1 MSRGECGIWWGTRE
15 GADEGRWRAWER
27 ERESDRGK
35 WDRGR
40 WSYQRAISE
49 QVLYISISV
58 SSKQILLTMKCNK
71 TKRVLEGRDI
81 PSAFLQ
87 RRLALSFSRFLS
99 LRSKIIVF
107 AFICQRS
114 IFQTSDKRGNWT
126 GNRLECCKSTKHN
139 YQKALKELNRIHILK
154 MPKWMSRNHN
164 EDSSSSLLCLSPPSG
179 CKVKLLIIMPAE
191 GREFDGLRVR
201 RYMDP

>member
-1 MSRGECGIWWGTRE
+1 MGDE
-15 GADEGRWRAWER
+15 GGGRWREMERVR
-27 ERESDRGK
+27 ERASQIEVNETEGDGHINEPS
-35 WDRGR
+35 
-40 WSYQRAISE
+40 RAGA
-49 QVLYISISV
+49 YISISV

-87 RRLALSFSRFLS
+87 RCLALSFSHFLS

-154 MPKWMSRNHN
+154 MSQMDVSETIMRTLPHP
-164 EDSSSSLLCLSPPSG
+164 SSASLH
-179 CKVKLLIIMPAE
+179 
-191 GREFDGLRVR
+191 LRAAR
-201 RYMDP
+201 WSFWS